1 MTASGSQNPIT
12 VLLADDHVLVRR
24 GFRRL
29 LDDESGIA
37 VIAEAGSGREAVK
50 LAHQHRPRV
59 VVMDMAM
66 PDLSGDQASREIL
79 REMPDVAIL
88 IVSMYS
94 DQTYVRKALSA
105 GARGYILKS
114 AMDID
119 LARAVKELARGKQ
132 VMGAG
137 LTDLPPARRE
147 SPLTQRELEI
157 LQLIAEGNS
166 NKEIAAL
173 LNISVNTVS
182 VHRAHIMEGLNEHS
196 TAGLVLYAVRNGL
209 VSIS

>member
-1 MTASGSQNPIT
+1 MTPTQNPIT
-12 VLLADDHVLVRR
+12 VLLADDHGLVRR

-29 LDDESGIA
+29 LSDEPGIT

-50 LAHQHRPRV
+50 LTHQHRPNV

-79 REMPDVAIL
+79 LDLPEVAIL

-119 LARAVKELARGKQ
+119 LSRAVKELARGKE
-132 VMGAG
+132 VIGAG
-137 LTDLPPARRE
+137 LTDQPGARRE

-173 LNISVNTVS
+173 LNLSVNTVS
-182 VHRAHIMEGLNEHS
+182 VHRAHIMDGLNVHS
-196 TAGLVLYAVRNGL
+196 TASLVLYAVRNGL
-209 VSIS
+209 VSVS

>member
-1 MTASGSQNPIT
+1 MTPSGPIT

-29 LDDESGIA
+29 LSDESGIA

-50 LAHQHRPRV
+50 LTHQHRPRV

-79 REMPDVAIL
+79 RDLPEVAIL

-137 LTDLPPARRE
+137 LTELPTARRE

>member
-1 MTASGSQNPIT
+1 MTANGFPNAIT

-29 LDDESGIA
+29 LNDESGIS

-50 LAHQHRPRV
+50 LAHLHRPRV

-79 REMPDVAIL
+79 RDLPDVAIL

-119 LARAVKELARGKQ
+119 LTRAVKELAKGKQ
-132 VMGAG
+132 VVGAG
-137 LTDLPPARRE
+137 LMDQPAPRRE
-147 SPLTQRELEI
+147 SPLTHRELEI

-173 LNISVNTVS
+173 LNLSVNTVS
-182 VHRAHIMEGLNEHS
+182 VHRAHIMEGLNVHS